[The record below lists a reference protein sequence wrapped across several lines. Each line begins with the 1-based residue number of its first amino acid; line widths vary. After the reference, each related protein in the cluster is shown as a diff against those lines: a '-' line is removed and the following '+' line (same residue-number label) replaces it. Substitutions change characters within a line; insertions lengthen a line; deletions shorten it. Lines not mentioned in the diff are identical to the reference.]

1 MTTTSKNRTGYS
13 TGTCAAA
20 AAKAAAL
27 VLAGVAVEAVDISLP
42 SGERV
47 VLPVEA
53 AGITG
58 PGRAW
63 AELVKDAGDDPDVT
77 DGVTVHV
84 DLEVTEGLGVGPGAG
99 LSAGSGTEL
108 CAGSCSDP
116 ESAALR
122 SVSSRLP
129 AVQFVAGE
137 GVGTVTRAGLQLDV
151 GEPAINPVPRRMIAE
166 ALQEALDE
174 AHSLGDGS
182 PGMEKRY
189 RVTITIPGGRE
200 LAERTFNPRLGIAG
214 GLSILG
220 TSGRVIPRSEEAW
233 LRSLIP
239 QVDVALAAG
248 VSTVYLVPGGF
259 GERAAQKVLDAPE
272 VAIVRCSNFIGA
284 LIDVCAERGVERL
297 VLVGHVGKLVKVAA
311 GIFDTHSRHGDAR
324 LETVAALAG
333 AAGAPAGLV
342 GRLLELPT
350 VEAAIPALAEAG
362 LTDVWD
368 DIAERAAQRSEARAA
383 LTARAA
389 NRVPPPV
396 DCLLVGYDDLV
407 LGCSGRLREA
417 LVTSRLGGSPGITV
431 VGVGP
436 GAEEHASAAAWQAVK
451 RAHVVVGGARHLDRF
466 APAQA
471 ERIVIGSDMDAV
483 EAAVRD
489 RLHRRVVVV
498 ASGDPSCY
506 GILAT
511 LRRRFPD
518 IALQVVPGISS
529 FQLALVRL
537 GLSWEAVRFA
547 SAHGRGIDEVLAAV
561 CEHPRVLALT
571 DLPHNPQA
579 LAAGLLEAGIDG
591 RMTVLERLGY
601 SDENVVEG
609 NLSEIADGR
618 FDPLSVVLIDTSPQG
633 PLSMGTVTGPQGP
646 SLNYGD
652 HPYKM
657 DDREET

>member
-1 MTTTSKNRTGYS
+1 MTATSKNRTGYS
-13 TGTCAAA
+13 TGACAAA

-27 VLAGVAVEAVDISLP
+27 ILAGVAVKTVDISLP

-47 VLPVEA
+47 VLPVKA
-53 AGITG
+53 AEITG
-58 PGRAW
+58 SDRAW
-63 AELVKDAGDDPDVT
+63 TEVVKDAGDDPDVT
-77 DGVTVHV
+77 DGVIVHV
-84 DLEVTEGLGVGPGAG
+84 DLEVTDRPGAG
-99 LSAGSGTEL
+99 PGTGP
-108 CAGSCSDP
+108 CAGPCTDP
-116 ESAALR
+116 EPASLR
-122 SVSSRLP
+122 PFSSRLP

-174 AHSLGDGS
+174 THSLDDGPS
-182 PGMEKRY
+182 PGERCY

-200 LAERTFNPRLGIAG
+200 LAERTFNPRLGIVG

-248 VSTVYLVPGGF
+248 VRTVYLAPGGF
-259 GERAAQKVLDAPE
+259 GERAAQRLLGAPA

-284 LIDVCAERGVERL
+284 LLDACAERGVERL
-297 VLVGHVGKLVKVAA
+297 VLIGHVGKLVKVAA

-333 AAGAPAGLV
+333 TAGAPAGLV

-350 VEAAIPALAEAG
+350 VEAAIPVLAEAG
-362 LTDVWD
+362 LVDVWD
-368 DIAERAAQRSEARAA
+368 DIAERAARRSEVRAA

-389 NRVPPPV
+389 DRVPPPV
-396 DCLLVGYDDLV
+396 DCLLVGYDDLI
-407 LGCSGRLREA
+407 LGRSGRLREA
-417 LVTSRLGGSPGITV
+417 SATSTRDGSPRITV

-436 GAEEHASAAAWQAVK
+436 GAEEHASAAAWQAIN
-451 RAHVVVGGARHLDRF
+451 RAHVVVGGARHLDCF
-466 APAQA
+466 APVQA

-489 RLHRRVVVV
+489 RLHRRIVVV

-518 IALQVVPGISS
+518 VALEVVPGISS
-529 FQLALVRL
+529 FQLALARL

-547 SAHGRGIDEVLAAV
+547 SAHGKGVDEALAAV
-561 CEHPRVLALT
+561 REHSRVLALT
-571 DLPHNPQA
+571 DLSHSPQA
-579 LAAGLLEAGIDG
+579 LAASLLEAGIEG

-609 NLSEIADGR
+609 NLSEIAGGR
-618 FDPLSVVLIDTSPQG
+618 FDPLSVVLIE
-633 PLSMGTVTGPQGP
+633 TGPRGP
-646 SLNYGD
+646 S
-652 HPYKM
+652 PK

>member
-1 MTTTSKNRTGYS
+1 VTATSKSRAGYS
-13 TGTCAAA
+13 TGACAAA

-27 VLAGVAVEAVDISLP
+27 VLSGVAVETVDILLP

-47 VLPVEA
+47 VLPVKA

-58 PGRAW
+58 QGRAW

-84 DLEVTEGLGVGPGAG
+84 DLEVMEGPGTGLDAGPGA
-99 LSAGSGTEL
+99 EL
-108 CAGSCSDP
+108 CTGSCNDP
-116 ESAALR
+116 ESAAVR
-122 SVSSRLP
+122 PPSSRLP
-129 AVQFVAGE
+129 TVQFVAGE

-166 ALQEALDE
+166 ALQEALE
-174 AHSLGDGS
+174 KTHSSDDGS
-182 PGMEKRY
+182 PGKERRY

-200 LAERTFNPRLGIAG
+200 LAERTFNSRLGIVG

-248 VSTVYLVPGGF
+248 VGTVYLVPGGF
-259 GERAAQKVLDAPE
+259 GERAAQKVLDAPA

-362 LTDVWD
+362 LADVWD

-383 LTARAA
+383 LIVRAA

-407 LGCSGRLREA
+407 LGCSGRLRET
-417 LVTSRLGGSPGITV
+417 LVTSKLGESPGITV

-436 GAEEHASAAAWQAVK
+436 GAEEHVSAAAWQAIN

-466 APAQA
+466 APAEA
-471 ERIVIGSDMDAV
+471 ERIVVGSDMDAV

-518 IALQVVPGISS
+518 VALQVVPGISS
-529 FQLALVRL
+529 FQLALARL

-547 SAHGRGIDEVLAAV
+547 SAHGKGIDEVLTAV

-571 DLPHNPQA
+571 DLSHNPQA
-579 LAAGLLEAGIDG
+579 LAAGLLKAGIDG

-609 NLSEIADGR
+609 NLSEIAGGC
-618 FDPLSVVLIDTSPQG
+618 FDPLSVVLINAGSRG
-633 PLSMGTVTGPQGP
+633 PSSTGTVTGPQGL
-646 SLNYGD
+646 SLNYGG

-657 DDREET
+657 NDRKET